1 MGKTI
6 IEKIL
11 GAHVSGGAHA
21 SGAEARPDGDVAP
34 GEIVW
39 IDLDVRSAR
48 DFGGAN
54 VVKNF
59 EREYPGEKV
68 HDRKATY
75 FTFDCNAPANT
86 IPYANNQQVCRDFGR
101 AQGVRVFDVDAGIGS
116 HVLLE
121 QALCV
126 PGATVVGTDSHM
138 NILGAVG
145 AFGQGM
151 GDQDIAYA
159 FRWGRTW
166 FEVPPSMK
174 VVLHGTPG
182 PDATAK
188 DLTLAVLKTLGSR
201 GGLGRAIE
209 FSGAAVESLD
219 LAGRITL
226 ASMATEMGA
235 IAGLIVPDGRIEK
248 FFLGRGAKSS
258 AITVHRPDDDARYVE
273 EVAIDV
279 NGLGPMVA
287 RPGSPADVV
296 PVAEAAGGRISSVFI
311 GSCTNGRFEDFKAAA
326 DVLEGRRI
334 KEGVMMRLAPAT
346 REVFGRLLE
355 EGVVETFF
363 KAGAIMSHQGCG
375 GCASGQLG
383 MTGAGEVQV
392 STSNRNFKGKQ
403 GDGDTY
409 LASPATADAS
419 AVAGCLTA
427 ACDL

>member
-1 MGKTI
+1 VGKTI

-11 GAHVSGGAHA
+11 GAHAGR
-21 SGAEARPDGDVAP
+21 EVAA
-34 GEIVW
+34 GEIAW

-59 EREYPGEKV
+59 EREYPGQDV
-68 HDRKATY
+68 HDSKATF

-86 IPYANNQQVCRDFGR
+86 IPYANNQQVCRDFAREKGI
-101 AQGVRVFDVDAGIGS
+101 RVFDVDAGIGS
-116 HVLLE
+116 HVLIE
-121 QALCV
+121 SGLCL

-166 FEVPPSMK
+166 FEVPPSMR
-174 VVLHGTPG
+174 VILEGAPG
-182 PDATAK
+182 QFATAK
-188 DLTLAVLKTLGSR
+188 DLTLAVLRVLGSG

-209 FSGAAVESLD
+209 FTGPAVDALGISGRV
-219 LAGRITL
+219 TL
-226 ASMATEMGA
+226 CSMATEMGA
-235 IAGLIVPDGRIEK
+235 VIGFVVPDDRTRRLFSNRYPGLD
-248 FFLGRGAKSS
+248 F
-258 AITVHRPDDDARYVE
+258 TVHEPDEDAEYVE
-273 EVAIDV
+273 ELTVDV
-279 NGLGPMVA
+279 KGLGPLVA

-296 PVAEAAGGRISSVFI
+296 PVSEAAGRKVDSVFI
-311 GSCTNGRFEDFKAAA
+311 GSCTNGRFDDFKAAA

-334 KEGVMMRLAPAT
+334 REGVMVRIAPAT
-346 REVFGRLLE
+346 KHVYGRMLR
-355 EGVVETFF
+355 EGVVNTFYE
-363 KAGAIMSHQGCG
+363 AGAIVSHQGCG

-383 MTGAGEVQV
+383 MTGKGEVQV
-392 STSNRNFKGKQ
+392 STSNRNFRGKQ
-403 GDGDTY
+403 GDGETY
-409 LASPATADAS
+409 LASPETAAAS

-427 ACDL
+427 ASDL